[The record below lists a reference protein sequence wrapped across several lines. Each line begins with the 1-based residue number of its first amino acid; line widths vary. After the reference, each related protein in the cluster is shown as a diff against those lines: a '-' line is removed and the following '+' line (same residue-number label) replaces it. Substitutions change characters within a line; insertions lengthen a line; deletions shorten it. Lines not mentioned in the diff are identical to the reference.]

1 MNRYLLFCFILFQVY
16 FYSFS
21 FAQDFEI
28 RGRVVDS
35 LQRGIAGVSVR
46 VYTANDSLRSGTDK
60 NGNFSFRS
68 LPKGNMRL
76 MATSLGYKTFE
87 THITYTGD
95 EPVYELPPIMLH
107 TKTQRLQEVT
117 IKAPAAMRVV
127 KDTVEYNASAYQV
140 GEHDRLEDLLR
151 QLPGLQID
159 ATGNVTAMG
168 ESMYKLRVNGKDFFT
183 NNLKD
188 FLKQLPAGI
197 IAKLQVIDDYGDQAN
212 FTGIK
217 VGKPQ
222 KMLNLVIKDGQSKGV
237 FGSNEVSASTQG
249 LWSAGLQGNV
259 WLDVHQLS
267 AYANQNNNRTAEGKQ
282 RSTNAGTNYRYSSD
296 QINYYGN
303 YGYNALKSTGES
315 ETYIESVTS
324 QGTLF
329 NRMQQSNS
337 NDNQDHQI
345 QLNLQSR
352 RKKDFLS
359 LQVSGQKNISSSE
372 NRNISKQTGVIV
384 QDLDHTIQSDARNN
398 TGNLVLSW
406 SRNMSKQGRSLSA
419 NLSGSAQGVT
429 AESHIQDQ
437 LRFYDQHTGSFL
449 KDSINMRLLQE
460 KKELT
465 NLGFTAKYVEP
476 LSDHASETTKRSIDL
491 GYSLSLRDDQ
501 QHRETHVKQED
512 LLTRIDSL
520 SNNYNSLFITQQ
532 LDISYR
538 VASPK
543 LQYSLGFSLQP
554 ALMRMDERVQH
565 KKVDYPIFSILPIA
579 SMRYSSSLKNSIQI
593 NYTGAVAAPASD
605 QLMPLRDIR
614 NLQQITVG
622 NPDLKPS
629 KNHGL
634 SVNLARVEPTKGK
647 TYNLSFNGS
656 LLQDQVTT
664 NILLLPD
671 TLGTLRQ
678 ETHYVNVDGSYNL
691 GVNYDMTLPF
701 AKRYQFRWATQMS
714 TNHTANYL
722 DGIKGA
728 NKTLYFSQN
737 LALSCNKEKL
747 RSNLNFN
754 YYATKSTA
762 GLNSTLR
769 NYITTWEM
777 SSNARWTIFPW
788 LIVGAD
794 GSYRINSGYSIPIKN
809 PMLINAFMELYLT
822 KRKELSVQLQA
833 YDLLDQQQAVAL
845 MVSSNAVTQR
855 SFNRIGRYALL
866 AVKYDLSRFGGK

>member
-1 MNRYLLFCFILFQVY
+1 MNRFLLFCFFLFQVGP
-16 FYSFS
+16 SIS
-21 FAQDFEI
+21 QDFEL

-35 LQRGIAGVSVR
+35 LQRGIAGASVR
-46 VYTANDSLRSGTDK
+46 IYIDMDSLLSGTDK
-60 NGNFSFRS
+60 KGNFSFRS
-68 LPKGNMRL
+68 LRMGNMRL
-76 MATSLGYKTFE
+76 MATSLGYKTFQ
-87 THITYTGD
+87 TNMVYTGY
-95 EPVYELPPIMLH
+95 EPLYELPPIIL
-107 TKTQRLQEVT
+107 QAESRRLLEVSV
-117 IKAPAAMRVV
+117 KAPVAMRVV

-159 ATGNVTAMG
+159 AMGNVTTMG
-168 ESMYKLRVNGKDFFT
+168 QSMIKLRVNGKDFFT
-183 NNLKD
+183 NNVKD

-212 FTGIK
+212 FAGIK
-217 VGKPQ
+217 TGKPQ

-303 YGYNALKSTGES
+303 YGYNALKSAGES
-315 ETYIESVTS
+315 ETYVESVTS

-329 NRMQQSNS
+329 NRMEQSNS
-337 NDNQDHQI
+337 NDNQGHQI

-352 RKKDFLS
+352 RKTDFWS
-359 LQVSGQKNISSSE
+359 LQVSGQKNTGSSE

-384 QDLDHTIQSDARNN
+384 QDLDHTIQSDAKNS
-398 TGNLVLSW
+398 TGNLALSW
-406 SRNMSKQGRSLSA
+406 SRNMSKQGRILSA
-419 NLSGSAQGVT
+419 NLSSSAQEVT

-449 KDSINMRLLQE
+449 KDSINMRLLHE
-460 KKELT
+460 KKELR
-465 NLGFTAKYVEP
+465 NVVFTAKYVEP
-476 LSDHASETTKRSIDL
+476 LNDHASETAKQSIDL

-501 QHRETHVKQED
+501 QQRETHVKQED

-532 LDISYR
+532 LDMSYR

-543 LQYSLGFSLQP
+543 LQYSLGLSLQP

-565 KKVDYPIFSILPIA
+565 KTVDYPMFSILPIA
-579 SMRYSSSLKNSIQI
+579 SIRYSSSLKNSIQI
-593 NYTGAVAAPASD
+593 NYTGTVTTPASD
-605 QLMPLRDIR
+605 QLMPVRDIR

-634 SVNLARVEPTKGK
+634 SVNLSRIEPTKGQV
-647 TYNLSFNGS
+647 YNLSFNGS
-656 LLQDQVTT
+656 LLQNQVTT

-678 ETHYVNVDGSYNL
+678 ETHYVNVDGSYSL
-691 GVNYDMTLPF
+691 GINHDMTIPF
-701 AKRYQFRWATQMS
+701 AKFYQFRWATQWS
-714 TNHTANYL
+714 TNYMVNYL
-722 DGIKGA
+722 DGIKGSS
-728 NKTLYFSQN
+728 KTLYFSQN
-737 LALSCNKEKL
+737 LSVSYNKEKL
-747 RSNLNFN
+747 RSTLNFN

-762 GLNSTLR
+762 GVNSVLQ
-769 NYITTWEM
+769 NHITTWEM
-777 SSNARWTIFPW
+777 SGNARWTIFPW
-788 LIVGAD
+788 LILGAD
-794 GSYRINSGYSIPIKN
+794 GNYRINSGYSIPIKN
-809 PMLINAFMELYLT
+809 PILINAFMELYIT
-822 KRKELSVQLQA
+822 KRREFNVQLQA
-833 YDLLDQQQAVAL
+833 YDLLDQQQAIAL

-855 SFNRIGRYALL
+855 SFNRIVRYAMLT
-866 AVKYDLSRFGGK
+866 VKYNLSNFGGK

>member
-1 MNRYLLFCFILFQVY
+1 MNKFLLFIFLFG
-16 FYSFS
+16 SFTS
-21 FAQDFEI
+21 TIAQNFEL
-28 RGRVVDS
+28 RGRVIDT
-35 LQRGIAGVSVR
+35 LQKGIAGINVR
-46 VYTANDSLRSGTDK
+46 IHVENDSMSIGTDK
-60 NGNFSFRS
+60 DGFFSFRS

-76 MATSLGYKTFE
+76 MVSSLGYE
-87 THITYTGD
+87 TYKKKLNYIGED
-95 EPVYELPPIMLH
+95 VIYELPTIVLRIQS
-107 TKTQRLQEVT
+107 QRLQEVAVKVPSP
-117 IKAPAAMRVV
+117 IRIA
-127 KDTVEYNASAYQV
+127 KDTIEFTASAYQV

-168 ESMYKLRVNGKDFFT
+168 ESVYKLRVNGKDFFT

-249 LWSAGLQGNV
+249 LWSTGLQGNV
-259 WLDVHQLS
+259 WLDVHQLN
-267 AYANQNNNRTAEGKQ
+267 AYANQNSNRTAEGRQ

-303 YGYNALKSTGES
+303 YGYNALKSTGAS

-329 NRMQQSNS
+329 NRMQQRNS
-337 NDNQDHQI
+337 NDNQGQQI
-345 QLNLQSR
+345 HLNLQSLE
-352 RKKDFLS
+352 KKDFLS
-359 LQVSGQKNISSSE
+359 LQVSGQFNTGSSE
-372 NRNISKQTGVIV
+372 NRNISKQKGVIV
-384 QDLDHTIQSDARNN
+384 QDLDHTIQSDSKNN
-398 TGNLVLSW
+398 TGNFALSW

-429 AESHIQDQ
+429 TESHIQDQ
-437 LRFYDQHTGSFL
+437 LRFYDQHTGDFL
-449 KDSINMRLLQE
+449 KDSINMRLLHE

-465 NLGFTAKYVEP
+465 NLGFTAKYIEP
-476 LSDHASETTKRSIDL
+476 LNDHATAITKRSIDL

-501 QHRETHVKQED
+501 QYRETHVKQED
-512 LLTRIDSL
+512 LLMRIDSL
-520 SNNYNSLFITQQ
+520 RNNYHSLFNTQQ
-532 LDISYR
+532 LNVSYR
-538 VASPK
+538 VTSAT
-543 LQYSLGFSLQP
+543 LQYSMSLSLLP
-554 ALMRMDERVQH
+554 TFMRTNEQKQDE
-565 KKVDYPIFSILPIA
+565 KLDYHTLNLLPVV
-579 SMRYSSSLKNSIQI
+579 SLRYAPSLKNSIEFD
-593 NYTGAVAAPASD
+593 YTETVSPPASD

-622 NPDLKPS
+622 NPDLKLS

-656 LLQDQVTT
+656 LLVDQVTT

-671 TLGTLRQ
+671 TLGALRQ
-678 ETHYVNVDGSYNL
+678 EIHYVNVDGSYNL

-701 AKRYQFRWATQMS
+701 AKFYQFRWTTQMS
-714 TNHTANYL
+714 TNHMVNYL

-737 LALSCNKEKL
+737 LLVSCNKEKL
-747 RSNLNFN
+747 RSTLNLN

-762 GLNSTLR
+762 GVNSVLK
-769 NYITTWEM
+769 NHITTWEM
-777 SSNARWTIFPW
+777 SGNARWTIFPW

-794 GSYRINSGYSIPIKN
+794 GSYRIDSGYSIPIKN
-809 PMLINAFMELYLT
+809 PILINAFMELYLT

-833 YDLLDQQQAVAL
+833 YDLLDQQQDVAL
-845 MVSSNAVTQR
+845 MVSSNAITQR

-866 AVKYDLSRFGGK
+866 TVKYSLSRFGGK

>member
-1 MNRYLLFCFILFQVY
+1 MNKLLLFFLLFFCLAAVA
-16 FYSFS
+16 S
-21 FAQDFEI
+21 AQNFEL
-28 RGRVVDS
+28 RGRVLDT
-35 LQRGIAGVSVR
+35 LQKGISGINVR
-46 VYTANDSLRSGTDK
+46 IYVENDSLSTGTDK
-60 NGNFSFRS
+60 DGFFSFRS
-68 LPKGNMRL
+68 MQRGNLRL
-76 MATSLGYKTFE
+76 IVSSLGYKTFE
-87 THITYTGD
+87 RHIAYTGD
-95 EPVYELPPIMLH
+95 EPIYELPPIMLH
-107 TKTQRLQEVT
+107 TKTKRLQEVT
-117 IKAPAAMRVV
+117 VKAPVSMRVA

-140 GEHDRLEDLLR
+140 GEQDRLEDLLR
-151 QLPGLQID
+151 QLPGVSID
-159 ATGNVTAMG
+159 ASGNVTAMG
-168 ESMYKLRVNGKDFFT
+168 ESMTKLRVNGKDFFT

-217 VGKPQ
+217 VGRPQ

-267 AYANQNNNRTAEGKQ
+267 AYANQNNNRTAEGRQ
-282 RSTNAGTNYRYSSD
+282 SSTSAGANYRYSD
-296 QINYYGN
+296 DRINYYSN
-303 YGYNALKSTGES
+303 YGYNALKRKGES

-324 QGTLF
+324 QGALF
-329 NRMQQSNS
+329 NRMKQSNS
-337 NDNQDHQI
+337 NDNQGHQI

-352 RKKDFLS
+352 GSKDFWS
-359 LQVSGQKNISSSE
+359 LQVSGQINTGSSE
-372 NRNISKQTGVIV
+372 YRNISKQTGVIV
-384 QDLDHTIQSDARNN
+384 QDLDNHIQGDSENK
-398 TGNLVLSW
+398 TGNLSFSW
-406 SRNMSKQGRSLSA
+406 SRNMNKQGRSLSV
-419 NLSGSAQGVT
+419 NLSGSAQGGT
-429 AESHIQDQ
+429 EESYIQDQ

-449 KDSINMRLLQE
+449 KDSVNIRLLHE

-476 LSDHASETTKRSIDL
+476 LNDHATETTKRSIDL

-501 QHRETHVKQED
+501 QHRETHVKQEE
-512 LLTRIDSL
+512 LLMRIDSL
-520 SNNYNSLFITQQ
+520 TNDYSSLFNTQQ
-532 LDISYR
+532 LDVSYR
-538 VASPK
+538 VTSAT
-543 LQYSLGFSLQP
+543 LQYSMGFSLLP
-554 ALMRMDERVQH
+554 AFMRTNDQKQDE
-565 KKVDYPIFSILPIA
+565 KLDYHTLNVLPVV
-579 SMRYSSSLKNSIQI
+579 SLRYAPSLKNSIQLD
-593 NYTGAVAAPASD
+593 YAGTVSPPASD

-629 KNHGL
+629 KNHRVN
-634 SVNLARVEPTKGK
+634 VNLSRVEPTKGQ
-647 TYNLSFNGS
+647 TYSLAFYGSFV
-656 LLQDQVTT
+656 QDQVTS

-701 AKRYQFRWATQMS
+701 AKFYQFRWATQWS
-714 TNHTANYL
+714 TNHTVNYL

-728 NKTLYFSQN
+728 NKTHYFSQN
-737 LALSCNKEKL
+737 LSVSFNKEKFQ
-747 RSNLNFN
+747 STLNFN

-762 GLNSTLR
+762 GVNSVLQNR
-769 NYITTWEM
+769 ITTWEM
-777 SSNARWTIFPW
+777 SGNARWTISPW
-788 LIVGAD
+788 LIAGVD
-794 GSYRINSGYSIPIKN
+794 GNYRINKGYSIPIKN
-809 PMLINAFMELYLT
+809 PILVNGFMELYLT

-866 AVKYDLSRFGGK
+866 TVKYNLSRFGGK

>member
-16 FYSFS
+16 FFSYS
-21 FAQDFEI
+21 FAQDFEL
-28 RGRVVDS
+28 RGRVLDS

-46 VYTANDSLRSGTDK
+46 VYTDNDSLSSGTDK

-68 LPKGNMRL
+68 LQRGNL
-76 MATSLGYKTFE
+76 SLILSSLGYE
-87 THITYTGD
+87 TYKKKLNYIGED
-95 EPVYELPPIMLH
+95 VIYELPAIVLRIQS
-107 TKTQRLQEVT
+107 QRLQEVAIKVPSPIRISTDT
-117 IKAPAAMRVV
+117 IEF
-127 KDTVEYNASAYQV
+127 TASAYQV

-197 IAKLQVIDDYGDQAN
+197 VAKLQVIDDYGDQAN

-217 VGKPQ
+217 VGKTQ

-249 LWSAGLQGNV
+249 LWSVGLQGNV

-267 AYANQNNNRTAEGKQ
+267 AYANQNNNRTAEGRQ

-315 ETYIESVTS
+315 ETYVESVTS

-337 NDNQDHQI
+337 NDNQGHQI

-359 LQVSGQKNISSSE
+359 LQVSGQKNTGSSE
-372 NRNISKQTGVIV
+372 NHNISKQTGVIV
-384 QDLDHTIQSDARNN
+384 QDLDHTIQSDSKNN
-398 TGNLVLSW
+398 TGNIALSW
-406 SRNMSKQGRSLSA
+406 SRNMSKLGRSLSA

-437 LRFYDQHTGSFL
+437 LRFYDQHIGSFL

-476 LSDHASETTKRSIDL
+476 LNDHATETTKRSIDL
-491 GYSLSLRDDQ
+491 GYSLSLRNDQ

-512 LLTRIDSL
+512 LLMRIDSL
-520 SNNYNSLFITQQ
+520 SNNYNSLFNTQQ
-532 LDISYR
+532 LDMSYR

-543 LQYSLGFSLQP
+543 LQYSLGLSLQP

-565 KKVDYPIFSILPIA
+565 KKVDYPMFSILPIA
-579 SMRYSSSLKNSIQI
+579 SMRYSPSLKNSIQI
-593 NYTGAVAAPASD
+593 NYTGTVTAPASD
-605 QLMPLRDIR
+605 QLMPIRDMR

-634 SVNLARVEPTKGK
+634 SVNLAQLEPAKGK

-678 ETHYVNVDGSYNL
+678 EIHYVNVDGSYNL

-701 AKRYQFRWATQMS
+701 AKFYQFRWATQMS
-714 TNHTANYL
+714 TNHTVNYL

-728 NKTLYFSQN
+728 NKTLYFSQH
-737 LALSCNKEKL
+737 LSLSCNKEKL
-747 RSNLNFN
+747 RSTLNFN

-762 GLNSTLR
+762 GVNSVLQNR
-769 NYITTWEM
+769 IATWEI
-777 SSNARWTIFPW
+777 SGHARWTIFPW
-788 LIVGAD
+788 LIAGGD

-809 PMLINAFMELYLT
+809 PILVNAFMELYLT
-822 KRKELSVQLQA
+822 KRKELSVQVQV

-866 AVKYDLSRFGGK
+866 TVKYNLSRFGGT